1 MAQRST
7 SRSTSDEP
15 LVVAQILGPHGVRG
29 DVRVDPRTDV
39 AGRFKKGAVLRCDGV
54 GELTIVSR
62 RGTSDSPILRFEG
75 IDTREKAEELRGR
88 FLRVAR
94 DESRRATKG
103 AYLWADLVGA
113 AVTSEGGELL
123 GTVRDL
129 IRAGENDV
137 LIVVDGSGRERL
149 LPVLESVIRDV
160 DLEGARIVVRP
171 QDEAS

>member
-29 DVRVDPRTDV
+29 DVRIDPRTDV
-39 AGRFKKGAVLRCDGV
+39 ADRFTKGAVLICDGV
-54 GELTIVSR
+54 GELTVEAR
-62 RGTSDSPILRFEG
+62 RGTPDSPILHFAG
-75 IDTREKAEELRGR
+75 VDTREQAAELRSR

-94 DESRRATKG
+94 AESRRATEG

-113 AVTSEGGELL
+113 AVVNEAGEPL
-123 GTVRDL
+123 GVVRDL

-137 LIVVDGSGRERL
+137 LIVADDAGRERL
-149 LPVLESVIRDV
+149 FPVLESVVRDV
-160 DLEGARIVVRP
+160 DVAAARIVVRP
-171 QDEAS
+171 QEET